1 MDPYEAAEKA
11 LAANSS
17 VFQER
22 TIRVDRVRLPSA
34 EGLQSAKTALTKR
47 DAWLPSG
54 TDPKRSLFVGGL
66 DYAAK
71 EEDVRVFF
79 EALVK
84 AERGEREGGGRW
96 VTEVRLIRDR
106 ETQMGKGFGY
116 VHFVV
121 SLVDPSRSVIAD
133 WPGSRECRR
142 DHSIT
147 INQVEV
153 CQKASSRTNQ

>member
-1 MDPYEAAEKA
+1 MDPYLAAEQI
-11 LAANSS
+11 LAANGS

-22 TIRVDRVRLPSA
+22 TIRVDRLRKPSA
-34 EGLQSAKTALTKR
+34 EGLQSATTALGKR

-79 EALVK
+79 EGLVK
-84 AERGEREGGGRW
+84 AERGAREGGGRW

-121 SLVDPSRSVIAD
+121 SLDSFPGMSRCYS
-133 WPGSRECRR
+133 
-142 DHSIT
+142 T
-147 INQVEV
+147 L
-153 CQKASSRTNQ
+153 

>member
-1 MDPYEAAEKA
+1 MNPYEAAEKI
-11 LAANSS
+11 LTANGSI
-17 VFQER
+17 FLER
-22 TIRVDRVRLPSA
+22 TIRVDKLRKPSA
-34 EGLQSAKTALTKR
+34 EGLATATTALGKR

-66 DYAAK
+66 DYASK

-79 EALVK
+79 EELVK
-84 AERGEREGGGRW
+84 AERGPKEGGGRW

-121 SLVDPSRSVIAD
+121 SLLGRIQES
-133 WPGSRECRR
+133 
-142 DHSIT
+142 HS
-147 INQVEV
+147 
-153 CQKASSRTNQ
+153 

>member
-1 MDPYEAAEKA
+1 MDPYEAAEKV
-11 LAANSS
+11 LAANG
-17 VFQER
+17 QLYNER
-22 TIRVDRVRLPSA
+22 TIRVDRLRKPSG
-34 EGLQSAKTALTKR
+34 EGLATATTALGKR

-66 DYAAK
+66 DYASK

-79 EALVK
+79 EELVK
-84 AERGEREGGGRW
+84 AERGAREGGGRW

-121 SLVDPSRSVIAD
+121 SHLQQDRI
-133 WPGSRECRR
+133 
-142 DHSIT
+142 
-147 INQVEV
+147 
-153 CQKASSRTNQ
+153 